1 MAPRRRTVSL
11 IAATIGLTATACGGG
26 STSGLAP
33 SGSTSPTTDHSTSA
47 APGLAT
53 DERLKP
59 GVRYT
64 DASDFTPPVSLAV
77 PTGHWYPY
85 LRGNGALSLRVA
97 SGPAEGQAVGK
108 GIEVVQESGTVAGV
122 INELFSSQALHPGK
136 AHSFSVAGQPGR
148 WYDVTITRKAD
159 LAKPPSLAGEQV
171 DPAEGLRVFA
181 IGGDG
186 SALVALVITDHRA
199 DLAGFLDEATHVV
212 NSFRIS
218 R

>member
-1 MAPRRRTVSL
+1 MTLTFGQLPDHRRRRSGATRRTDFHRRNHFRARHGVDVATTAKISPIVGPGQCQPTEQGTSMAPRRRTVSL

-85 LRGNGALSLRVA
+85 LR
-97 SGPAEGQAVGK
+97 
-108 GIEVVQESGTVAGV
+108 
-122 INELFSSQALHPGK
+122 
-136 AHSFSVAGQPGR
+136 
-148 WYDVTITRKAD
+148 
-159 LAKPPSLAGEQV
+159 
-171 DPAEGLRVFA
+171 
-181 IGGDG
+181 
-186 SALVALVITDHRA
+186 
-199 DLAGFLDEATHVV
+199 
-212 NSFRIS
+212 
-218 R
+218 